1 MGKRAT
7 FSSKKGHLDSSQN
20 KKLRNNYYFCLVRK
34 DIFKKIL
41 PCYRLNHCEIIMQK
55 EIIQLLHE
63 KRLKEAFAHIKEA
76 ASTLND
82 WELQSQIETQQT
94 TYNYM
99 LQYTAMGTQD
109 PQREN
114 IYQQLMCK
122 AYELTDKTFFLKEQ
136 EKAYGYYA
144 DKFRKFAQVPPHSF
158 KEIDFMLEAAGHPSP
173 APENETEKE
182 AQTLQ
187 NYTLHKNAVD
197 ELFNKIWVS
206 TQWSEEEYQEA
217 RLLLTSPSM
226 ATNDKAVMISALT
239 LNLLQIF
246 DVRKFTLLLSA
257 CQMSGELAVSQRA
270 LTGIALVTYFQ
281 PERISLYPDLVSALK
296 LMADNPVLL
305 KQLHDIQIILL
316 LSRETEKIDK
326 KMREEIIPQMM
337 RNPNLRKPELK
348 AIEIEDIE
356 DLNPEWQKDLEKIG
370 DHIRE
375 LGELQM
381 EGADTY
387 MTAFS
392 QLKTYPFFQEAA
404 HWFYLFSMKVPDL
417 YQIYKDKTFEKQSLL
432 GMVVNSQ
439 VFCDSDK
446 YSFCLAMKSLPHD
459 QQTFMLSKMSGEEI
473 IPKEI
478 DGSGN
483 PAERQVNAIQR
494 QYVHNLYRFYKLWR
508 FRTEQHDIFKDK
520 LDFWNNPLLRPL
532 ILKGKYH
539 EQIAGY
545 LFSKGYMQEAA
556 ALYETLVQKEP
567 DQAETWQK
575 LGFAYQ
581 KNKLY
586 EKAVN
591 AYQQADLIKPDHLWT
606 LKHLAHCYK
615 LSGDFSKATQV
626 FQRVLAFDPD
636 NLNTLMQV
644 GQCLAAQKEYA
655 EAIKLFFK
663 VEFLESH
670 PEKARRAIGWCYFMS
685 GKYEEAIRMYEKLL
699 ALEKPQ
705 ANDWLNSGHVYLAMG
720 QVPQALEH
728 YRKAAADCA
737 STEEFISLFLADK
750 EALSTQGISDCQIY
764 LITDILR

>member
-63 KRLKEAFAHIKEA
+63 KRLKETFAHIKEA
-76 ASTLND
+76 ANTLND

-326 KMREEIIPQMM
+326 KCV
-337 RNPNLRKPELK
+337 KK
-348 AIEIEDIE
+348 
-356 DLNPEWQKDLEKIG
+356 
-370 DHIRE
+370 
-375 LGELQM
+375 
-381 EGADTY
+381 
-387 MTAFS
+387 
-392 QLKTYPFFQEAA
+392 
-404 HWFYLFSMKVPDL
+404 
-417 YQIYKDKTFEKQSLL
+417 
-432 GMVVNSQ
+432 
-439 VFCDSDK
+439 
-446 YSFCLAMKSLPHD
+446 SF
-459 QQTFMLSKMSGEEI
+459 
-473 IPKEI
+473 PK
-478 DGSGN
+478 
-483 PAERQVNAIQR
+483 
-494 QYVHNLYRFYKLWR
+494 
-508 FRTEQHDIFKDK
+508 
-520 LDFWNNPLLRPL
+520 
-532 ILKGKYH
+532 
-539 EQIAGY
+539 
-545 LFSKGYMQEAA
+545 
-556 ALYETLVQKEP
+556 
-567 DQAETWQK
+567 
-575 LGFAYQ
+575 
-581 KNKLY
+581 
-586 EKAVN
+586 
-591 AYQQADLIKPDHLWT
+591 
-606 LKHLAHCYK
+606 
-615 LSGDFSKATQV
+615 
-626 FQRVLAFDPD
+626 
-636 NLNTLMQV
+636 
-644 GQCLAAQKEYA
+644 
-655 EAIKLFFK
+655 
-663 VEFLESH
+663 
-670 PEKARRAIGWCYFMS
+670 
-685 GKYEEAIRMYEKLL
+685 
-699 ALEKPQ
+699 
-705 ANDWLNSGHVYLAMG
+705 
-720 QVPQALEH
+720 
-728 YRKAAADCA
+728 
-737 STEEFISLFLADK
+737 
-750 EALSTQGISDCQIY
+750 
-764 LITDILR
+764 